1 MGVKKKQLEFRIKH
15 ETKQIVLSKSF
26 SRKQANVDSAEYAKL
41 CKVHEMFPTYDIVVK
56 TIAKKEGKES
66 YKGLTYAFMEDYISM
81 YGTDEDMV
89 NFWDLR
95 NLTLCHSV
103 RFQAIKKWFLKK
115 YPKVVE
121 YVNQPELSA

>member
-1 MGVKKKQLEFRIKH
+1 MSVKKKQLEFRIKH

-26 SRKQANVDSAEYAKL
+26 SKKQSDIESPEYAKL
-41 CKVHEMFPTYDIVVK
+41 CKVHTMFPDYDIVVK
-56 TIAKKEGKES
+56 EIAKKEGKEA

-81 YGTDEDMV
+81 YGTAEDMV
-89 NFWDLR
+89 NFLDLR

-115 YPKVVE
+115 YPKVVV